1 VLFHETIHELISVGG
16 VQVVPSNLQVPVL
29 VHGITIL
36 SEMALAIMK
45 TKMIN
50 VLKYIFYVREKI
62 IIVG

>member
-1 VLFHETIHELISVGG
+1 MSVGG

-50 VLKYIFYVREKI
+50 VLEYIFYVREKI
-62 IIVG
+62 IIIE